1 MGNDKSAAVRKALE
15 ESLPVEMVD
24 KVLQTLDKQKVFRY
38 HNEDDINLVSTS
50 GRVLIALLEDGTMTQ
65 RALSVYLG
73 LSETMIDK
81 TIKTLI
87 NKELVTKTK
96 LQRQNMY
103 KVNIEKLKIHPDI
116 QHLKGVISDVFKVH
130 KVVEEEPF

>member
-24 KVLQTLDKQKVFRY
+24 KVLRTLDRQKVFRY
-38 HNEDDINLVSTS
+38 HNEGDINLVNTN
-50 GRVLIALLEDGTMTQ
+50 GRVLIALLEDNTLTQ

-73 LSETMIDK
+73 LSEAMIDK

-87 NKELVTKTK
+87 NQGLVIKTK
-96 LQRQNMY
+96 SQRQNIY
-103 KVNIEKLKIHPDI
+103 KVDVEKLKNHPDI
-116 QHLKGVISDVFKVH
+116 QHLIGVIDLISRSNSH
-130 KVVEEEPF
+130 HEEEPF

>member
-1 MGNDKSAAVRKALE
+1 MGNDKSAAVRRALE

-24 KVLQTLDKQKVFRY
+24 RVLQTLDKQKVFRY
-38 HNEDDINLVSTS
+38 HNDDDVSLMSTN
-50 GRVLIALLEDGTMTQ
+50 GRVLIALLEDNTMTQ
-65 RALSVYLG
+65 RSLSVYLG

-87 NKELVTKTK
+87 NKGLVTKTK
-96 LQRQNMY
+96 VQRQNTY
-103 KVNIEKLKIHPDI
+103 KVNVEKLKIHPDI
-116 QHLKGVISDVFKVH
+116 HHLSGVISSIFKAP

>member
-24 KVLQTLDKQKVFRY
+24 QVLKTLDKQKVFRY
-38 HNEDDINLVSTS
+38 HNEDDINLVSTN
-50 GRVLIALLEDGTMTQ
+50 GRVLIALLEDSTMTQ

-81 TIKTLI
+81 TLKTLMG
-87 NKELVTKTK
+87 KGLVTKTK
-96 LQRQNMY
+96 IQRQNTY
-103 KVNIEKLKIHPDI
+103 EVNIEKLKIHPDI
-116 QHLKGVISDVFKVH
+116 HHLEGVISDIFKVRR
-130 KVVEEEPF
+130 VVEEEPF

>member
-24 KVLQTLDKQKVFRY
+24 KVLRTLDKQKVFRY
-38 HNEDDINLVSTS
+38 HNEDDINLVNTN
-50 GRVLIALLEDGTMTQ
+50 GRVLIALLEDNTMTQ

-73 LSETMIDK
+73 LSEAMIDK

-87 NKELVTKTK
+87 NKGLVIKTK
-96 LQRQNMY
+96 SQRQNVY
-103 KVNIEKLKIHPDI
+103 KVDIEKLKNHPDI
-116 QHLKGVISDVFKVH
+116 QHFMGVITLLNSKQ
-130 KVVEEEPF
+130 VEEEPF

>member
-1 MGNDKSAAVRKALE
+1 MGNDKSAAVRRALE

-38 HNEDDINLVSTS
+38 HNDDDINLVSTN
-50 GRVLIALLEDGTMTQ
+50 GRVLIALLEDSTMTQ

-81 TIKTLI
+81 TIKTLM
-87 NKELVTKTK
+87 NKGLVTKTK
-96 LQRQNMY
+96 VQRQNTY

-116 QHLKGVISDVFKVH
+116 QHLNGVITNIFKPT